1 MVSIP
6 PRTATYSPMIG
17 CVIVKQVKTSNMKI
31 SEVIKKLQDIQEE
44 HGDLE
49 VKAYDAI
56 YFPVDEDTFLVHNNE
71 LLIRG

>member
-1 MVSIP
+1 MV
-6 PRTATYSPMIG
+6 
-17 CVIVKQVKTSNMKI
+17 I
-31 SEVIKKLQDIQEE
+31 SEVIQKLQEIQDE

-56 YFPVDEDTFLVHNNE
+56 YYPVDEDTFFVHNNE

>member
-1 MVSIP
+1 MYILLRMV
-6 PRTATYSPMIG
+6 TFFTME
-17 CVIVKQVKTSNMKI
+17 VLLKTNNMKI
-31 SEVIKKLQDIQEE
+31 SEVINKLQEIQEE

>member
-1 MVSIP
+1 
-6 PRTATYSPMIG
+6 
-17 CVIVKQVKTSNMKI
+17 MKI
-31 SEVIKKLQDIQEE
+31 SEVISEHQEIQKE

-56 YFPVDEDTFLVHNNE
+56 YFPVDEDTFLVYNNE

>member
-1 MVSIP
+1 MN
-6 PRTATYSPMIG
+6 
-17 CVIVKQVKTSNMKI
+17 NMKI
-31 SEVIKKLQDIQEE
+31 SEVIQKLQKIQKE

-56 YFPVDEDTFLVHNNE
+56 YFPIDEDTFLVHNNE

>member
-1 MVSIP
+1 MV
-6 PRTATYSPMIG
+6 
-17 CVIVKQVKTSNMKI
+17 I
-31 SEVIKKLQDIQEE
+31 SELIEKLKEIQKE